1 MRNNPRLVGRHY
13 PWVVVGLSFLTVGVA
28 FGCRS
33 SFAVFLVAII
43 QEFHWSRGAT
53 AGALLL
59 GALVWSI
66 SAPFIGMLFDRY
78 GPRVVLP
85 AGSLIM
91 AMGFF
96 ITSFTQTLLHFYIGI
111 GVFMALGFAALP
123 MSTHGIIISNWFVQK
138 RGTAMGIV
146 ASGMGAG
153 VLVIVPLSQAL
164 VTEVG
169 WRQAYRML
177 ALLLVVLIT
186 PLNLLFQRHRPEDV
200 GLSPD
205 SGTTPPTTRTARSIS
220 HENCWTLGRA
230 VRSFRFWALAM
241 GVFTGALPLHMILIH
256 QVAAAVDAGFS
267 KGLAAAAL
275 GLTGFFTSLGMIL
288 LGSTSDRIGR
298 EWAYTLGSLAMIL
311 GVVLLLT
318 ARGPSQVWM
327 LYSFA
332 LFFAL
337 GFASRQSLFP
347 TIAADLFHGRHF
359 GTINGTLVVF
369 VGAASGIGPW
379 LGGYLFDLFGNYNSA
394 FWIANLLAFLSVISI
409 WIAGPSRVKRMA
421 KE

>member
-28 FGCRS
+28 FGCRA
-33 SFAVFLVAII
+33 SFAVFLIVII

-91 AMGFF
+91 AMGFL

-153 VLVIVPLSQAL
+153 VLVIVPLSQVL
-164 VTEVG
+164 ISEMG

-205 SGTTPPTTRTARSIS
+205 SATTPSTTRTARSIS
-220 HENCWTLGRA
+220 HENGWTLRRA

-337 GFASRQSLFP
+337 GFASRQSLYP

-359 GTINGTLVVF
+359 GAINGTLVVF
-369 VGAASGIGPW
+369 VGAASGMGPW
-379 LGGYLFDLFGNYNSA
+379 LGGYLFDRFGNYNSA
-394 FWIANLLAFLSVISI
+394 FWIANLLALLSVISI

>member
-1 MRNNPRLVGRHY
+1 
-13 PWVVVGLSFLTVGVA
+13 
-28 FGCRS
+28 
-33 SFAVFLVAII
+33 
-43 QEFHWSRGAT
+43 
-53 AGALLL
+53 
-59 GALVWSI
+59 
-66 SAPFIGMLFDRY
+66 
-78 GPRVVLP
+78 
-85 AGSLIM
+85 
-91 AMGFF
+91 
-96 ITSFTQTLLHFYIGI
+96 
-111 GVFMALGFAALP
+111 
-123 MSTHGIIISNWFVQK
+123 
-138 RGTAMGIV
+138 
-146 ASGMGAG
+146 
-153 VLVIVPLSQAL
+153 
-164 VTEVG
+164 
-169 WRQAYRML
+169 
-177 ALLLVVLIT
+177 
-186 PLNLLFQRHRPEDV
+186 
-200 GLSPD
+200 
-205 SGTTPPTTRTARSIS
+205 
-220 HENCWTLGRA
+220 
-230 VRSFRFWALAM
+230 
-241 GVFTGALPLHMILIH
+241 MILIH

-332 LFFAL
+332 VFFAL
-337 GFASRQSLFP
+337 GFASRQSLYP

-369 VGAASGIGPW
+369 VGAASGMGPW

-394 FWIANLLAFLSVISI
+394 FWIANLLALLSVISI

>member
-1 MRNNPRLVGRHY
+1 
-13 PWVVVGLSFLTVGVA
+13 
-28 FGCRS
+28 
-33 SFAVFLVAII
+33 
-43 QEFHWSRGAT
+43 
-53 AGALLL
+53 
-59 GALVWSI
+59 
-66 SAPFIGMLFDRY
+66 MLFDRY

-153 VLVIVPLSQAL
+153 VLVIVPLSQVL
-164 VTEVG
+164 ISEMG

-205 SGTTPPTTRTARSIS
+205 SVTTPSTTRTARSIS
-220 HENCWTLGRA
+220 HENGWTLRRA

-337 GFASRQSLFP
+337 GFASRQSLYP

-359 GTINGTLVVF
+359 GAINGTLVVF
-369 VGAASGIGPW
+369 VGAASGMGPW
-379 LGGYLFDLFGNYNSA
+379 LGGYLFDRFGNYNSA
-394 FWIANLLAFLSVISI
+394 FWIANLLALLSVISI

>member
-1 MRNNPRLVGRHY
+1 LRNNPRLIGRHY

-33 SFAVFLVAII
+33 SFAVFLIVII

-146 ASGMGAG
+146 ASGLGAG
-153 VLVIVPLSQAL
+153 VLVIVPLSQVL
-164 VTEVG
+164 ISEMG

-205 SGTTPPTTRTARSIS
+205 SVTTPSTTRTARSIS
-220 HENCWTLGRA
+220 HENDWTLRRA

-337 GFASRQSLFP
+337 GFASRQSLYP

-359 GTINGTLVVF
+359 GAINGTLVVF
-369 VGAASGIGPW
+369 VGAASGMGPW
-379 LGGYLFDLFGNYNSA
+379 LGGYLFDRFGNYNSA
-394 FWIANLLAFLSVISI
+394 FWIANLLALLSVISI

>member
-1 MRNNPRLVGRHY
+1 MRNNPRFVGRHY

-43 QEFHWSRGAT
+43 QEFHWRRGAT

-123 MSTHGIIISNWFVQK
+123 MSTHGIIISNWFVKK
-138 RGTAMGIV
+138 RGATMGIV

-153 VLVIVPLSQAL
+153 VLVIVPLSQVL
-164 VTEVG
+164 VTEMG
-169 WRQAYRML
+169 WRQAYRIL

-205 SGTTPPTTRTARSIS
+205 SGTTPPTTRTARSMS
-220 HENCWTLGRA
+220 HENGWTLGRA

-275 GLTGFFTSLGMIL
+275 GLTGFFTSLGMNL
-288 LGSTSDRIGR
+288 LGSTSDHIGR

-337 GFASRQSLFP
+337 GFASRQSLYP

-359 GTINGTLVVF
+359 GAINGTLVVF

-394 FWIANLLAFLSVISI
+394 
-409 WIAGPSRVKRMA
+409 
-421 KE
+421 

>member
-1 MRNNPRLVGRHY
+1 MRNNPRLIGRHY

-28 FGCRS
+28 FGCRA
-33 SFAVFLVAII
+33 SFAVFLIVII

-91 AMGFF
+91 AMGFL

-153 VLVIVPLSQAL
+153 VLVIVPLSQVL
-164 VTEVG
+164 ISEMG

-205 SGTTPPTTRTARSIS
+205 SVTTPSTTRTARSIS
-220 HENCWTLGRA
+220 HENGWTLRRA

-337 GFASRQSLFP
+337 GFASRQSLYP

-359 GTINGTLVVF
+359 GAINGTLVVF
-369 VGAASGIGPW
+369 VGAASGMGPW
-379 LGGYLFDLFGNYNSA
+379 LGGYLFDRFGNYNSA
-394 FWIANLLAFLSVISI
+394 FWIANLLALLSVISI

>member
-1 MRNNPRLVGRHY
+1 MRNNPRLIGRHY

-28 FGCRS
+28 FGCRA
-33 SFAVFLVAII
+33 SFAVFLIVII

-91 AMGFF
+91 AMGFL

-153 VLVIVPLSQAL
+153 VLVIVPLSQVL
-164 VTEVG
+164 ISEMG

-205 SGTTPPTTRTARSIS
+205 SATTPSTTRTARSIS
-220 HENCWTLGRA
+220 HENGWTLRRA

-337 GFASRQSLFP
+337 GFASRQSLYP

-359 GTINGTLVVF
+359 GAINGTLVVF
-369 VGAASGIGPW
+369 VGAASGMGPW
-379 LGGYLFDLFGNYNSA
+379 LGGYLFDRFGNYNSA
-394 FWIANLLAFLSVISI
+394 FWIANLLALLSVISI

>member
-1 MRNNPRLVGRHY
+1 MRNNPRLIGRHY

-28 FGCRS
+28 FGCRA
-33 SFAVFLVAII
+33 SFAVFLIVII

-153 VLVIVPLSQAL
+153 VLVIVPLSQVL
-164 VTEVG
+164 ISEMG

-205 SGTTPPTTRTARSIS
+205 SVTTPSTTRTARSIS
-220 HENCWTLGRA
+220 HENGWTLRRA

-267 KGLAAAAL
+267 KGLAAATL

-337 GFASRQSLFP
+337 GFASRQSLYP

-359 GTINGTLVVF
+359 GAINGTLVVF
-369 VGAASGIGPW
+369 VGAASGMGPW
-379 LGGYLFDLFGNYNSA
+379 LGGYLFDRFGNYNSA
-394 FWIANLLAFLSVISI
+394 FWIANLLALLSVISI